1 MKRDW
6 GGERKKDDRG
16 GFIENS
22 DWSPTCKSVNN
33 KNLSVLKKSPIFTAA
48 FAAHGKQTVSVN
60 CTPVSKWKPRSSRKP
75 IAFVEPGQYSRSKY
89 FLSVAP

>member
-1 MKRDW
+1 MRRDW
-6 GGERKKDDRG
+6 GGERKKDDHG

-22 DWSPTCKSVNN
+22 DWSPTCKSVNS
-33 KNLSVLKKSPIFTAA
+33 KNLSVPKVFTAA

-60 CTPVSKWKPRSSRKP
+60 CTTVSIWKPRSSRKP
-75 IAFVEPGQYSRSKY
+75 VTFVEPGLYSRSKY